1 MNKKR
6 PVYLN
11 PLQIRLPLPALV
23 SILHRIS
30 GALLFLAL
38 PLLLLMLQNSLHSEE
53 TYVQLLEVLQ
63 SPLGKLCLLVVLWGL
78 IQHFCSGIRHL
89 ALDMHHGIK
98 LPQARASSRW
108 VMIISLLL
116 TLFAGVKLW

>member
-11 PLQIRLPLPALV
+11 PLQIRLPLPALI

-38 PLLLLMLQNSLHSEE
+38 PLLLLMLQYSLHSEE
-53 TYVQLLEVLQ
+53 TYARLLEVLQ
-63 SPLGKLCLLVVLWGL
+63 SPLSKLFLLVVLWGL

-89 ALDMHHGIK
+89 ALDMDHGLK
-98 LPQARASSRW
+98 LAQARASSRW
-108 VMIISLLL
+108 VVIISLLL